1 MEKKWVCTVCG
12 YMHEDERPP
21 GTCPSCGAFMY
32 QFILYEKVP
41 EDLEK
46 SLKQGLAGE
55 SKAYMRN
62 SAFARKAEKDGF
74 DQIAK
79 LFRAV
84 AEAEKIHAAEYL
96 RYLEGV
102 VGDTEENLK
111 VAFENE
117 IKANT
122 QIYPPLIKQAMAL
135 GREDVAWSFIRA
147 KDVEERHSVLYKE
160 ALNAMVAE
168 QEPDYY
174 VCGVC
179 GYVFNRELPEECPV
193 CKSKKQTFRRIT

>member
-1 MEKKWVCTVCG
+1 MEKKWICTVCG
-12 YMHEDERPP
+12 YIHEDEKPP
-21 GTCPSCGAFMY
+21 EQCPSCRAHMY

-41 EDLEK
+41 DELDK
-46 SLKQGLAGE
+46 SLREALAGE
-55 SKAYMRN
+55 SKAFVRN
-62 SAFARKAEKDGF
+62 TAFAKKAEKDGF

-96 RYLEGV
+96 KYLEGV
-102 VGDTEENLK
+102 VGDTEDNLK
-111 VAFENE
+111 AAFENE

-135 GREDVAWSFIRA
+135 RREDVAWSFIRA
-147 KDVEERHSVLYKE
+147 RDVEERHSVLYKE
-160 ALNAMVAE
+160 ALNAMVTE
-168 QEPDYY
+168 EKPDYY

-179 GYVFNRELPEECPV
+179 GYVFNRDLPDECPV
-193 CKSKKQTFRRIT
+193 CRSSSENFRRIA